1 MHGRPTAAELV
12 QAVRELL
19 ETDVLPATEGA
30 LNFRVRVARN
40 VLAIVERELRADPQP
55 APGWLGFA
63 DEAALCAAIRA
74 GELDERTPELVTQL
88 TTIAKTRLTVAHP
101 GYADQP

>member
-1 MHGRPTAAELV
+1 MHGRPTAQELV

-40 VLAIVERELRADPQP
+40 VLAIVERELAIGPQRGLP
-55 APGWLGFA
+55 
-63 DEAALCAAIRA
+63 DEPALCAAIRA
-74 GELDERTPELVTQL
+74 GDLDERTHELVAEL
-88 TTIAKTRLTVAHP
+88 LPVVKARLAVAHP
-101 GYADQP
+101 GYDDQP